1 MQLYAQN
8 SDNLEL
14 QDVEYTQEARGFAFR
29 EGRVRNGGLTVPM
42 LAVIHILINIVFALA
57 ATYFLHKYHG
67 HLNQVKGKQYQ
78 LVASMYWS
86 VVIMC
91 LIGAI
96 VIIAGNGWLYYA
108 LIFIEDQSLSVFGFR
123 IASDIT
129 VAILAVV
136 ELLASMLTPHDP
148 KFFIPHLI
156 RRTLCLN
163 QCCHCCGSETR
174 LNFLRR
180 AILGVAMWIILVFLQ
195 LVIASLL
202 PLAVVVFVNPVP
214 SLAFISIMIA
224 LFCCLVIFIAYLV
237 NAFEGNYIARHRLP
251 LDQRRNSSLTWA
263 MMKADWNVAGNWTRE
278 KLILVAQAFVFLVIF
293 VIVAMIIILYLN
305 FVRAGANTNTVGGL
319 LISLVPSVV
328 LGGITWAAKKHL
340 FKELEEEIEAEKEEN
355 GETEETEDNP
365 VFQIG
370 GFSFQQ
376 GRRRSTKRR
385 KNTVKENGHTLATS
399 NLINEEASIDGG
411 NDIKRNSTAIEI
423 YLAQDG
429 DAETKDD
436 KKGSDL
442 DTDEKTEEKGFS
454 DEKTEE
460 KDLNGGEEKGAA
472 GSGEM
477 EVQEKVWKEELAK
490 SVSFDM
496 PEFTLRNLDVD
507 NTSMA

>member
-1 MQLYAQN
+1 LQLYAQN

-14 QDVEYTQEARGFAFR
+14 QEVEYTQEARGFAFR
-29 EGRVRNGGLTVPM
+29 EGRARSGGLTVPL

-57 ATYFLHKYHG
+57 TTYFLHKYHG

-96 VIIAGNGWLYYA
+96 IIIVGNGWLYYA

-163 QCCHCCGSETR
+163 QCCHCCGSDTR

-180 AILGVAMWIILVFLQ
+180 AILGVAMWIIIVFLQ

-224 LFCCLVIFIAYLV
+224 LFFCLVIFIAYFL
-237 NAFEGNYIARHRLP
+237 NAFEGNYIARHRLSV
-251 LDQRRNSSLTWA
+251 DQRRNSSLTWE
-263 MMKADWNVAGNWTRE
+263 MVKADWNVAGNWARE

-293 VIVAMIIILYLN
+293 IIVAMIIILYLN

-340 FKELEEEIEAEKEEN
+340 FKELEEEIEAEKEEEE
-355 GETEETEDNP
+355 GETEEAEDNP

-370 GFSFQQ
+370 GFSFQP
-376 GRRRSTKRR
+376 GRRRSTKRK
-385 KNTVKENGHTLATS
+385 KNTVKENGHASGTS

-429 DAETKDD
+429 DAETKDY

-442 DTDEKTEEKGFS
+442 ETDEKK
-454 DEKTEE
+454 EE
-460 KDLNGGEEKGAA
+460 KDLNGGEEKGAS

-490 SVSFDM
+490 SVSIDM
-496 PEFTLRNLDVD
+496 PEFTQ
-507 NTSMA
+507 SS